1 MGWGGNKGPDFKAA
15 YTVSILILLLIL
27 MLILMILMMVFV
39 SLLSLFPSSRPG
51 STYCCAT
58 LTLRP
63 KTFLI
68 CGLALSRTQSLTR

>member
-1 MGWGGNKGPDFKAA
+1 MGWAGDEVPDYSAA
-15 YTVSILILLLIL
+15 YTVSILILIL

-63 KTFLI
+63 STFLVS
-68 CGLALSRTQSLTR
+68 GLALFPTRPLTR